1 MVKNSFGT
9 DFLKNLFRSD
19 FERLEMHITVLIRII
34 ANDLQV
40 IDGEGFLL
48 LALQKLK
55 ILMTFI
61 NQLLFICNQASNAY
75 NANWGD

>member
-40 IDGEGFLL
+40 IDGEGSLEVEN
-48 LALQKLK
+48 
-55 ILMTFI
+55 T
-61 NQLLFICNQASNAY
+61 
-75 NANWGD
+75 

>member
-1 MVKNSFGT
+1 MQSVRSLEFGGNHMVKNSFGT

-48 LALQKLK
+48 LAL
-55 ILMTFI
+55 
-61 NQLLFICNQASNAY
+61 
-75 NANWGD
+75 